1 MSTSKIEGLIHENEN
16 AFIDK
21 TNFLM
26 CGSCFWCASSLT
38 GNRVIVL
45 CPSCG
50 NNNEMQLNPIADYES
65 YKLDDEYI
73 NEMASELWTN
83 EGGDSIR

>member
-1 MSTSKIEGLIHENEN
+1 
-16 AFIDK
+16 
-21 TNFLM
+21 M

-38 GNRVIVL
+38 GNTAIVL

>member
-1 MSTSKIEGLIHENEN
+1 
-16 AFIDK
+16 
-21 TNFLM
+21 M

-38 GNRVIVL
+38 GNRAIVL